1 MKVAITAGFI
11 VVYFG
16 ICIFLAIYYG
26 PRCTDENKTV
36 QELTKTLNEMSDTL
50 KTANK
55 TIADGIKLSNDQ
67 ATHIKNQEEFIS
79 SLMNMN

>member
-16 ICIFLAIYYG
+16 ICIFLAVYYG
-26 PRCTDENKTV
+26 PECTDENKTV

-50 KTANK
+50 KAANE
-55 TIADGIKLSNDQ
+55 TIVNGSKLTENQ
-67 ATHIKNQEEFIS
+67 AVHIKNQEEFIA
-79 SLMNMN
+79 SLLSR